1 MFDTGFAAGKFATD
15 VREVRAQKRAELMGR
30 ARLRECGQHGADQ
43 IGGDRSALK
52 GEGEE
57 ALGFGSDGGGG
68 HRKRLAGELLDGG
81 LVEAAALSIVEV
93 LFEHLG
99 GGLDHEAGNFAADFV
114 HHLHAI
120 GFDGGL
126 GLGDDFGLG
135 GLGFGTGSFD
145 GGLGGVTG
153 VGEDLGGFV
162 GGGDELG
169 FGGLLRGGELGFGG
183 GAVLLELLGL
193 ADAFLELTEG
203 GLDGEPVEDE
213 GEDREVDDL
222 NNQVGLIDAEGAE
235 KVDDVGDGS
244 GGFGAGGGGLGGVG
258 GEESGEE
265 GHGEDFEIGLGIS
278 AGKEKWRAPCGATP
292 RDRLL
297 REEDR
302 VERDGFGESHA
313 QDGLDEDLTGSI
325 RIATH
330 GFDGL
335 GANETH
341 ADSGSETAGSGREG
355 TSDFS
360 DDHVVLFL
368 VFSWLAAGGF
378 PACHAPR
385 KRKVSGRAPRRGH
398 LRGCR

>member
-1 MFDTGFAAGKFATD
+1 MCGNRVGLGRGERTGVLDAGFATGELATD
-15 VREVRAQKRAELMGR
+15 VREVGAKERAELVGR
-30 ARLRECGQHGADQ
+30 AGLRERGEHGSDQ
-43 IGGDRSALK
+43 VGGDHAALK
-52 GEGEE
+52 GHGEE

-68 HRKRLAGELLDGG
+68 HRKRKGLASELLDGG
-81 LVEAAALSIVEV
+81 LVEATAHGVVEI

-99 GGLDHEAGNFAADFV
+99 GGLDHEAGDFAPDFV

-120 GFDGGL
+120 GFDGGR
-126 GLGDDFGLG
+126 GLGDDFSLG
-135 GLGFGTGSFD
+135 GLGFGAGSFD
-145 GGLGGVTG
+145 GGLGGVAG
-153 VGEDLGGFV
+153 VSEDLGGFFR
-162 GGGDELG
+162 GGDELG
-169 FGGLLRGGELGFGG
+169 FGGLLRGGELGFGS

-193 ADAFLELTEG
+193 ADTFLELAEG

-213 GEDREVDDL
+213 GEDREIDDL
-222 NNQVGLIDAEGAE
+222 DNQVGLIDAEGAE
-235 KVDDVGDGS
+235 KVDDVSDWP

-258 GEESGEE
+258 GEKSGEE
-265 GHGEDFEIGLGIS
+265 GQGEDFERRLRIS
-278 AGKEKWRAPCGATP
+278 AGKEKWRAPCGAAP

-302 VERDGFGESHA
+302 VERDGFSKSHA
-313 QDGLDEDLTGSI
+313 QDGLDEDLGGSI

-368 VFSWLAAGGF
+368 VFSWRAAGGF
-378 PACHAPR
+378 PACRAPR
-385 KRKVSGRAPRRGH
+385 K
-398 LRGCR
+398 